1 MWILIELLLIALVA
15 TPIVWAWRQAIKNA
29 QADRQEDKVETED
42 EGGG

>member
-15 TPIVWAWRQAIKNA
+15 TPIVWAWRQAVKNA
-29 QADRQEDKVETED
+29 QADRQAGKAED